1 MSKPFAISAQKI
13 FDGTRWHEGA
23 ALLVENTRV
32 KFIGPISEV
41 PEGVE
46 LRDLGTGIICP
57 GFVDLQVNGGGGV
70 LLNNAPDVEGIR
82 TICATHARFGTTSLL
97 PTLITDTTE
106 VRNAALD
113 AAIQARREN
122 VPGFAGLH
130 LEGPHLSIARKG
142 AHDAKLIRAMNGED
156 VTTLI
161 TAHENI
167 PMLMMTIAPES
178 VTPEQVAA
186 LTKAGIRISLGHSDA
201 SHEQIVPLMR
211 AGANMF
217 THLFNAMSQTT
228 GREPGMVGTALS
240 AGYASIIAD
249 GHHVHPT
256 SIKLALAAKQNQ
268 NSKIFLI
275 SDAMSFT
282 GTDFTEL
289 VLNGRKILR
298 QGGKLTLEDGTL
310 AGADIEMASAVRFM
324 HRQIKVEL
332 GEALRMATTYPCAAI
347 SLNDAGH
354 LAIGAPADFVWLSE
368 EIEPL
373 ATWIGGEQMA
383 R

>member
-23 ALLVENTRV
+23 ALQVENGLV
-32 KFIGPISEV
+32 KQIAPISEV
-41 PEGVE
+41 PDGFEFT
-46 LRDLGTGIICP
+46 DLGAGIICP

-70 LLNNAPDVEGIR
+70 LLNNDPSVEGIR
-82 TICATHARFGTTSLL
+82 TICLTHARFGTTSLF
-97 PTLITDTTE
+97 PTLITDTIE
-106 VRNAALD
+106 VRDAALV
-113 AAIQARREN
+113 AAVQAREGN

-142 AHDAKLIRAMNGED
+142 AHEPNLIRPMSEED
-156 VTTLI
+156 VATLI
-161 TAHENI
+161 AAHSEI
-167 PMLMMTIAPES
+167 QMLMITVAPES

-201 SHEQIVPLMR
+201 GYEQIVPLMN
-211 AGANMF
+211 AGASMF

-228 GREPGMVGTALS
+228 GREPGMVGAALS

-268 NSKIFLI
+268 SSKIFLI
-275 SDAMSFT
+275 SDAMSFS

-310 AGADIEMASAVRFM
+310 AGADIEMVSAVRFM
-324 HRQIKVEL
+324 HWQIKVEL
-332 GEALRMATTYPCAAI
+332 GEALRMATSYPCAAAA
-347 SLNDAGH
+347 LNDCGH
-354 LAIGAPADFVWLSE
+354 LRAGAPADIVWLNDK
-368 EIEPL
+368 IEPL
-373 ATWIGGEQMA
+373 ATWVGGQMLTP
-383 R
+383 